1 MTRRDETRRLVVM
14 LSWWRDSDAAGGAAM
29 VKRER
34 GLSSEEGRQRIA
46 TARETMQF
54 RPAPLAAPNLPFLGC
69 NVHAT
74 HASTRHSTTRRRVF
88 QWRIDSVTEMT
99 RSRVRVPICLA
110 SSRAIFAN
118 IAVTRLKGTRI
129 PFAFQLENRCDGFL
143 SRSISRFFL

>member
-1 MTRRDETRRLVVM
+1 MTRRDTVAMVVM

-34 GLSSEEGRQRIA
+34 GHLSEEGRQRIA

-54 RPAPLAAPNLPFLGC
+54 RPAPLAAPNLPFLLGC

-74 HASTRHSTTRRRVF
+74 HASTRHSTPSRRVF

-99 RSRVRVPICLA
+99 RSRVQ
-110 SSRAIFAN
+110 RADLPCIFPCDF
-118 IAVTRLKGTRI
+118 RHRY
-129 PFAFQLENRCDGFL
+129 RCDQVKRQRRE
-143 SRSISRFFL
+143 SHCKCKRICISVGRLMR